1 MVEVNIAEVVA
12 EVRAAFDRYNRA
24 VDDNDVAVMNEM
36 FWDSPHTVR
45 YGRAENLYGSAEIV
59 AYRTTRKTKIERSY
73 PRTVITTF
81 GRDFAIT
88 WTENVPQGFGGARPA
103 EPNVSAH
110 RPGLAHR
117 RGACQQH
124 GGGLEPEISSVRATV
139 LVGRKKR
146 SHFDHLRLTLGF
158 RPTRNTCG

>member
-1 MVEVNIAEVVA
+1 MMVNISEVVA

-81 GRDFAIT
+81 GRDFAIA
-88 WTENVPQGFGGARPA
+88 WTETCLKGSAALGRQSQTWVRTDRGWRIVAA
-103 EPNVSAH
+103 HVSNMEA
-110 RPGLAHR
+110 G
-117 RGACQQH
+117 
-124 GGGLEPEISSVRATV
+124 
-139 LVGRKKR
+139 
-146 SHFDHLRLTLGF
+146 
-158 RPTRNTCG
+158 

>member
-1 MVEVNIAEVVA
+1 MVEVNISEVVA
-12 EVRAAFDRYNRA
+12 EVWAAFDRYNRA

-45 YGRAENLYGSAEIV
+45 YGRAENLYGSAEIA

-81 GRDFAIT
+81 GRDFAIA
-88 WTENVPQGFGGARPA
+88 WTETCLRVWPRSAGRAKRGCAPTGVGASSRRM
-103 EPNVSAH
+103 SATW
-110 RPGLAHR
+110 R
-117 RGACQQH
+117 R
-124 GGGLEPEISSVRATV
+124 LEPEISSVRATM

-158 RPTRNTCG
+158 RPTRNTHG